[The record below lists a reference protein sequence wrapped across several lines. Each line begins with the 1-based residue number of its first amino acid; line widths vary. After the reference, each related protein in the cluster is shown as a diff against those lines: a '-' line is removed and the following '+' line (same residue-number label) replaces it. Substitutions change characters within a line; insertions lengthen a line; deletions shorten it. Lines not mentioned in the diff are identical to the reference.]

1 MASIQGIYVA
11 LFGRPAD
18 PAGLAFWNGVTNQG
32 ADLSGLIGTLTGTPE
47 YLDRFESQTPSEIV
61 SSIYLALFGRA
72 PDPEGLAF
80 FTAALDSGAQTIE
93 TITINIFD
101 GAQNDDQDTVTAKM
115 EAADAFT
122 ASLDTPE
129 EIAAYNGADAAAL
142 ARKFL
147 EAIDRDNPFTPSPDE
162 DLAAKVLTPPAGAD
176 SSGGDSS
183 PTPAPGYTISV
194 STASAVEGSG
204 STITYTVTR
213 TGSTDAATI
222 AVALTGTATLNTD
235 YSTTLQHGELSFAEN
250 VATASFQITL
260 IDDVVVEGNETITAT
275 ISNPTDGIAIKTAS
289 ATATI
294 VDDETITN
302 LTAHATGYAGSMA
315 GQMSIDGSVIAFAS
329 LSRGIDPNV
338 TETNEIMDVFVLR
351 DGTYTNITA
360 GGAANSFFP
369 EISGDGSTVVFGSS
383 AQNLIADAQETNGYE
398 NIFVYRAGALTN
410 ITAHANGSSS
420 GPGVSADGSTIV
432 FTSEATD
439 LTASA
444 DENGVRDIFVSK
456 NGTLTNITAHGN
468 GLSGGAKISADGSTI
483 VFYSEATNLVAGQ
496 DDTNGKADIFVY
508 RDGVITNLTLNADG
522 DSDHVTVSADGST
535 IAFKT
540 AATNLTGAVDDNGV
554 DDIIIYRDGVFTN
567 ITAHGDRASEAP
579 ILSADG
585 NTILFNSRATNLVD
599 GTNSDFDI
607 YIYRDSTLTNL
618 RLHGDGFTSSARLS
632 PDGNKILFVSS
643 ATNLVPGVAD
653 TNRIA
658 DLFLYEML

>member
-18 PAGLAFWNGVTNQG
+18 PEGLAYWNGVTNEG

-61 SSIYLALFGRA
+61 SLIYLALFGRA

-93 TITINIFD
+93 TIAINIFD

-122 ASLDTPE
+122 PSLDTPE
-129 EIAAYNGADAAAL
+129 EIA
-142 ARKFL
+142 
-147 EAIDRDNPFTPSPDE
+147 
-162 DLAAKVLTPPAGAD
+162 
-176 SSGGDSS
+176 
-183 PTPAPGYTISV
+183 
-194 STASAVEGSG
+194 
-204 STITYTVTR
+204 
-213 TGSTDAATI
+213 
-222 AVALTGTATLNTD
+222 
-235 YSTTLQHGELSFAEN
+235 
-250 VATASFQITL
+250 
-260 IDDVVVEGNETITAT
+260 
-275 ISNPTDGIAIKTAS
+275 
-289 ATATI
+289 
-294 VDDETITN
+294 
-302 LTAHATGYAGSMA
+302 
-315 GQMSIDGSVIAFAS
+315 
-329 LSRGIDPNV
+329 
-338 TETNEIMDVFVLR
+338 
-351 DGTYTNITA
+351 
-360 GGAANSFFP
+360 
-369 EISGDGSTVVFGSS
+369 

-410 ITAHANGSSS
+410 ITAPANGSSS

>member
-338 TETNEIMDVFVLR
+338 TETDHGRLR
-351 DGTYTNITA
+351 
-360 GGAANSFFP
+360 P
-369 EISGDGSTVVFGSS
+369 SG
-383 AQNLIADAQETNGYE
+383 
-398 NIFVYRAGALTN
+398 
-410 ITAHANGSSS
+410 
-420 GPGVSADGSTIV
+420 
-432 FTSEATD
+432 
-439 LTASA
+439 
-444 DENGVRDIFVSK
+444 RD
-456 NGTLTNITAHGN
+456 
-468 GLSGGAKISADGSTI
+468 
-483 VFYSEATNLVAGQ
+483 
-496 DDTNGKADIFVY
+496 
-508 RDGVITNLTLNADG
+508 
-522 DSDHVTVSADGST
+522 
-535 IAFKT
+535 
-540 AATNLTGAVDDNGV
+540 
-554 DDIIIYRDGVFTN
+554 
-567 ITAHGDRASEAP
+567 
-579 ILSADG
+579 
-585 NTILFNSRATNLVD
+585 
-599 GTNSDFDI
+599 
-607 YIYRDSTLTNL
+607 
-618 RLHGDGFTSSARLS
+618 
-632 PDGNKILFVSS
+632 
-643 ATNLVPGVAD
+643 
-653 TNRIA
+653 
-658 DLFLYEML
+658 LYEHHGWRGSQQLLPRNFRGRQHRCFWK